1 MRKNISHE
9 TWKLKKPEETTTV
22 ISAICGAEMS
32 ILSRMSGSGWQN
44 FISAVCLPCSAGGI
58 IMASAS
64 LVHSKSHMTASRWWS
79 LTQDPGFQPLQCR
92 EEHSRNMAVSGWH
105 VAVLY
110 CFYCINT
117 HSWKNEVKKKKK
129 RKEGRKRKGTP
140 STKALDDIR
149 FRHLQSEI
157 VKQPQFFLASSLG

>member
-79 LTQDPGFQPLQCR
+79 LTQDPGFQPLQKIR
-92 EEHSRNMAVSGWH
+92 EMDNRIW
-105 VAVLY
+105 
-110 CFYCINT
+110 C
-117 HSWKNEVKKKKK
+117 
-129 RKEGRKRKGTP
+129 
-140 STKALDDIR
+140 
-149 FRHLQSEI
+149 
-157 VKQPQFFLASSLG
+157 PQEQNG